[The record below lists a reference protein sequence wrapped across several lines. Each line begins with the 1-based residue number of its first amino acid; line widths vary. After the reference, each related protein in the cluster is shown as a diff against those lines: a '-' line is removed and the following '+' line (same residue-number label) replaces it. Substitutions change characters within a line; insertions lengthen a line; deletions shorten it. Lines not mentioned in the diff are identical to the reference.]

1 MLLTLRLTKRYKLKS
16 STAKVS
22 KLEEVSL
29 IWNISKLKYL
39 KVEISQSWN
48 ISKLKY
54 LIVGKKAQGFLMSG
68 EQLLIGF
75 HCFHTIFHR
84 LKIRPRPTWESNNHL
99 STLSNTGWFCAQKR
113 GNTCHRNVDTS
124 PRWISFQESVGQ
136 SAILRLPLFIL
147 NIFNRDKRESWK
159 SNSQQSLEN
168 SGQF

>member
-16 STAKVS
+16 STAKLS
-22 KLEEVSL
+22 KLGGG
-29 IWNISKLKYL
+29 ISNLKYL
-39 KVEISQSWN
+39 KIKISQSWN

-84 LKIRPRPTWESNNHL
+84 LKIRPRPTWESNNHC

-124 PRWISFQESVGQ
+124 PRWISFQESVSQ
-136 SAILRLPLFIL
+136 SVILRLPLFVL
-147 NIFNRDKRESWK
+147 NIFNRDKKRE
-159 SNSQQSLEN
+159 SNSQQSLKN
-168 SGQF
+168 SGQL